1 MRLRRVVSITA
12 CCLVSAL
19 VAHAADK
26 KQDDLESIKKQ
37 IEALAAG
44 QAAMQKQL
52 DEIRALLK
60 ERPTVAAAAPAPSGP
75 PPGPAPGVLVAAGS
89 APSKGPANARVTI
102 VEFSDYQCPFCARFH
117 TGTSPQIQKEYI
129 ETGKVRHVFRNMPLE
144 AIHPQ
149 AFKAAEA
156 ALCANDQG
164 KYWEMHD
171 VLFANQ
177 RALQT
182 EQLVGHAKTIGL
194 DAAGFQTCLDSG
206 KHAERIRAD
215 LAEAEK
221 LGLNGTPAFLI
232 GVSGPD
238 GKVKNVRF
246 VSGAR
251 PFADFKSAIDA
262 ALATP

>member
-1 MRLRRVVSITA
+1 MTA
-12 CCLVSAL
+12 CFLISGLAV
-19 VAHAADK
+19 HAADK
-26 KQDDLESIKKQ
+26 KQDDIAALKKQ

-44 QAAMQKQL
+44 QAAIQKQL
-52 DEIRALLK
+52 EEIRTLLK
-60 ERPTVAAAAPAPSGP
+60 ERPAAVAAAAPAPTGP
-75 PPGPAPGVLVAAGS
+75 PPGPAPGVLVAAAS
-89 APSKGPANARVTI
+89 APAKGPANARVTI

-117 TGTSPQIQKEYI
+117 TATLPQIQKEYI

-149 AFKAAEA
+149 AFKAHEA

-171 VLFANQ
+171 QLFANQ
-177 RALQT
+177 RALQPQ
-182 EQLVGHAKTIGL
+182 QLIGHAKTVGL
-194 DAAGFQTCLDSG
+194 DPAAFQTCLDSG
-206 KHAERIRAD
+206 KHAALIRAD
-215 LAEAEK
+215 LDEAER

-232 GVSGPD
+232 GVNGPD

-251 PFADFKSAIDA
+251 PFADFKAAIEA
-262 ALATP
+262 ALAAQ